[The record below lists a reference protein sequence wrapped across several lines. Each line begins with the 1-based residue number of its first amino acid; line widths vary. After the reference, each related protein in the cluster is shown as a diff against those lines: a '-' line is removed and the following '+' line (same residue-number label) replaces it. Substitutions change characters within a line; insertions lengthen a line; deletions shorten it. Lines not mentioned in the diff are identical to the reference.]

1 MIQVPCSASVSLR
14 PCLPPVP
21 ATLAL
26 AVLLAVAGC
35 GSKTS
40 GEAGSSKAGNDLLL
54 VSYAVTKSAY
64 DRILPIFI
72 ADWKARTG
80 QTLSIRT
87 SYGGSASQ
95 TRAIIDGLEADV
107 ANLALGGDIDQLQ
120 KAGLIEAGWEKELPH
135 MAVLTNSVVAVVTR
149 PGNPKGIRAWKDLA
163 RQDVKVIT
171 ANPKTSGGARW
182 NFLALWGSVS
192 QAGGTAEQ
200 AKTFVTSV
208 YRNVDNLPRDA
219 REASDAFLKRGQGD
233 VLLNYENEAIL
244 ARRKGE
250 LTSPYLVLDP
260 NIRIEAPVAVVDR
273 NVDRKGTRKAA
284 EALAAY
290 LQSEPAQTIFAEEG
304 FRPVNPRVWSVVKGQ
319 FAPVNR
325 LYSVEAFGG
334 WPQVDRTFFARGR
347 GLWDQLFRQSR

>member
-1 MIQVPCSASVSLR
+1 MARRRFPR
-14 PCLPPVP
+14 PAAVW
-21 ATLAL
+21 ALAL
-26 AVLLAVAGC
+26 LLAVAGC
-35 GSKTS
+35 GSKS
-40 GEAGSSKAGNDLLL
+40 SRDSGSSGGGNDLLL
-54 VSYAVTKSAY
+54 VSYAVTKTAY
-64 DRILPIFI
+64 DRILPKFI

-107 ANLALGGDIDQLQ
+107 ANLALGGDIDKLRQV
-120 KAGLIEAGWEKELPH
+120 GLIAPGWETELPH
-135 MAVLTNSVVAVVTR
+135 NAVLTNSVVALVTR
-149 PGNPKGIRAWKDLA
+149 PGNPKGIRTWNDLA
-163 RQDVKVIT
+163 RRDVKVIT

-192 QAGGTAEQ
+192 QAGGSAEQ
-200 AKTFVTSV
+200 AKAFVTSV

-250 LTSPYLVLDP
+250 LTSPYLVPNP

-273 NVDRKGTRKAA
+273 NVDRRGTRKAA

-290 LQSEPAQTIFAEEG
+290 LQSEPAQAIFAEEG
-304 FRPVNPRVWSVVKGQ
+304 FRPVNPQVWAKVKGQ
-319 FAPVNR
+319 FAPVET
-325 LYSVEAFGG
+325 LFSVEAFGG
-334 WPQVDRTFFARGR
+334 WPQVDRTFFAQGS